1 MPVATGDSV
10 RVSVCAWL
18 CVAVRAAADERQQE
32 SSGRQDQI
40 TAVRA
45 LLLISFLVPKLI
57 VRFNGHLLFF
67 ISVFEFHKPSDL
79 F

>member
-10 RVSVCAWL
+10 RVRVCV
-18 CVAVRAAADERQQE
+18 CVAVCAVADERQQE
-32 SSGRQDQI
+32 PSGRQDQI

-67 ISVFEFHKPSDL
+67 INVFEFHKPSDL